1 MSKYYQDNGFHRDIN
16 NQEGNIAMKSKRVQN
31 IISNGALT
39 AFDIWYNVDKELYR
53 DDIFK
58 ELLEYVRS
66 NDLKIKGE
74 EMNDKILSL

>member
-1 MSKYYQDNGFHRDIN
+1 MANILESNIDLKVYSKVF

-66 NDLKIKGE
+66 NDLKIK
-74 EMNDKILSL
+74 